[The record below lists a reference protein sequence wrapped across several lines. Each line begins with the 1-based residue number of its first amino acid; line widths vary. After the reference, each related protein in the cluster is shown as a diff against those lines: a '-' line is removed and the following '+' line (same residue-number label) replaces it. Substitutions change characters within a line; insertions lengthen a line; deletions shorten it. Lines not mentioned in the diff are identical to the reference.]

1 VNSALYVAIG
11 RRVPRL
17 TTQGD
22 TQATSRPVSANLT
35 SGGQENWHPR
45 PFMTFA
51 DIFTRPGPLPDLAL
65 DLSVGDH
72 RDGRSAGATA
82 VAPVRSAFRSDS
94 HSPKAIG
101 S

>member
-51 DIFTRPGPLPDLAL
+51 DIFTRPGPRAVLTTVAILGPLLKEQQTAQRWACED
-65 DLSVGDH
+65 
-72 RDGRSAGATA
+72 RS
-82 VAPVRSAFRSDS
+82 
-94 HSPKAIG
+94 
-101 S
+101 